1 MVSTKYL
8 LRYKDKEK
16 KGKEM
21 SKRRTEGK
29 RKKIG
34 DGGCAFA
41 QRSHTTRDLY
51 LLSKLKAPG
60 LSTKK

>member
-21 SKRRTEGK
+21 SKRRTKRK

-34 DGGCAFA
+34 DGSCAFA
-41 QRSHTTRDLY
+41 RRSYATRDLY
-51 LLSKLKAPG
+51 VRLLNSKPE
-60 LSTKK
+60 

>member
-1 MVSTKYL
+1 
-8 LRYKDKEK
+8 
-16 KGKEM
+16 M

-34 DGGCAFA
+34 DGGCTFA
-41 QRSHTTRDLY
+41 QRSHVMKDLY

-60 LSTKK
+60 LSTRK